1 MGLADLLNATLV
13 TVAGTPVTWVEF
25 LAFTSGVVNVWL
37 VTRQNVWN
45 WPIGI
50 FNVSL
55 YLLIFADSG
64 LYADSALQLVYIA
77 LSVYGWWAWLHGG
90 TGRTSLPVSRT
101 SRLAWLWLVF
111 AGAAVTAALTLL
123 LDRTTDSNVPFWDA
137 LTTTLS
143 LMATYGQTR
152 KLLESWWLWIA
163 ADLIYVPLY
172 LYKDLWL
179 TAVLY
184 VVFLSLCV
192 VGLRGWSRDLH
203 ARAAAVPARLTG
215 TGAR

>member
-1 MGLADLLNATLV
+1 MGLADLLNATLL

-25 LAFTSGVVNVWL
+25 LGFASGVGNVWL
-37 VTRQNVWN
+37 VARQNIWN

-50 FNVSL
+50 LNVSL

-64 LYADSALQLVYIA
+64 LYADSALQLVYLA
-77 LSVYGWWAWLHGG
+77 LAVYGWWAWLHGG
-90 TGRTSLPVSRT
+90 TNRTPLPVSRT
-101 SRLAWLWLVF
+101 TRRTWLWLLP
-111 AGAAVTAALTLL
+111 AGVMVTAGLTLL
-123 LDRTTDSNVPFWDA
+123 LDRATDSNVPFWDA

-152 KLLESWWLWIA
+152 KLLESWWLWII
-163 ADLIYVPLY
+163 ADLVYVPLY

-184 VVFLSLCV
+184 VIFLSLCV
-192 VGLRGWSRDLH
+192 LGLRNWSRDLSL
-203 ARAAAVPARLTG
+203 AVRMRLTEA
-215 TGAR
+215 GAR